1 MQHENV
7 LTAQHSD
14 SVSVRGIYFAESNS
28 SWIQACMKRM
38 VVSNVEHAEETQ
50 RPGGQGAMLNSI
62 ASFFRSLFGRKDDN
76 YKALLIADLGIER

>member
-1 MQHENV
+1 
-7 LTAQHSD
+7 
-14 SVSVRGIYFAESNS
+14 
-28 SWIQACMKRM
+28 MKRM